1 MRSLLAFTILLIF
14 TSSIAIAHTYQVS
27 SEEEFKL
34 LIPKI
39 AAGDEVIIT
48 DGIYPN
54 WSIEISAK
62 GTDTAPITIRPEN
75 EGKVI
80 FSGDIN
86 QAIFKLT
93 GAYIILKGIRFE
105 NCTLVRSSGLLLIN
119 NATNCTVTQC
129 SFLANTAKVQYTPLV
144 IFAGYGNANQITH
157 CNFNGNIDNQ
167 DIQVKI
173 TKEYSPLY
181 TLIEH
186 NLFEN
191 KRKVSW
197 KNNNGGECIQIGQD
211 PVMLG
216 NSVSKSTIRFNKFVA
231 CNGEGEIISNKSS
244 NNLYYKNNFEA
255 NDGELVMRGG
265 HDCTIEANIFN
276 GGTGGIR
283 INGTGHKVINN
294 QLNNI
299 KTAIRLMYGMAKGK
313 SDIGFYV
320 AASDCVIANN
330 LITQAH
336 IGILVGDSKNADWT
350 GKFDTLRYPSPVIQN
365 IAPFNN
371 KISRN
376 RFVTTAQKLVTF

>member
-1 MRSLLAFTILLIF
+1 MRRLFAITILLIF
-14 TSSIAIAHTYQVS
+14 TNSVAIAHDYRVS

-34 LIPKI
+34 LIPKLV
-39 AAGDEVIIT
+39 AGDEVMIK
-48 DGIYPN
+48 DGKYTN
-54 WSIEISAK
+54 WSLEIPSR
-62 GTDTAPITIRPEN
+62 GTANAPITIRPEN
-75 EGKVI
+75 EGKVV
-80 FSGDIN
+80 FSGEIR
-86 QAIFKLT
+86 QALFKLT
-93 GAYIILKGIRFE
+93 GSYIILKGIRFE
-105 NCTLVRSSGLLLIN
+105 DCTLVKSSGLLLLN
-119 NATNCTVTQC
+119 NATNCTITQC
-129 SFLANTAKVQYTPLV
+129 SFLANIAKVQYTPLV
-144 IFAGYGNANQITH
+144 IFAGTGNANQINH
-157 CNFNGNIDNQ
+157 CNFNGNVDNQ
-167 DIQVKI
+167 DVQVKI
-173 TKEYSPLY
+173 TKDYSPLY
-181 TLIEH
+181 TLIEN

-216 NSVSKSTIRFNKFVA
+216 TSVSKSTVRFNKFVG

-244 NNLYYKNNFEA
+244 NNIYYKNNFEA

-276 GGTGGIR
+276 GGSGGIR

-294 QLNNI
+294 QLNDI

-320 AASDCVIANN
+320 AASDCLIANN
-330 LITQAH
+330 LITQAQ

-350 GKFDTLRYPSPVIQN
+350 GKFDTVRYPSPVIQN
-365 IAPFNN
+365 IAPFKN

-376 RFVTTAQKLVTF
+376 KFVATEKQLATL